1 MQVGRTGMNMARMR
15 QTFGKK
21 VTPPGTESRHRIA
34 TGRFEGEQAMMTR
47 LSGAILRAILVVLLI
62 ATPSI
67 LLDGTSN
74 DTTQIVAL
82 LAVIAAVFTLVE
94 YYSGSPSL
102 VEFRDAPPFN
112 RVRFLALFATV
123 FILTVI
129 LRGESDPT
137 TMTRFFKA
145 IGSEIG
151 DAIDFPYSPVRLVVL
166 MMPDSAA
173 EGLVSQVRTAAG
185 ISYLVSIL
193 SLAVFVLTLRL
204 RGWPMGKKGFNVWVN
219 LPTFD
224 PTAGG
229 DVVERLNRDAQ
240 FNLILGF
247 LLPFIIPAF
256 VKLAS
261 DLFDPISLTNPHTL
275 IWTMTAW
282 AFLPASLLMRGTAL
296 TRVAQMIR
304 TQRERAY
311 AAAASDGFA
320 RA

>member
-1 MQVGRTGMNMARMR
+1 MNMARMR
-15 QTFGKK
+15 QTPVEGEKP
-21 VTPPGTESRHRIA
+21 TGTEPRHRIA
-34 TGRFEGEQAMMTR
+34 TGRIEGEQAMMTR

-67 LLDGTSN
+67 LLAGTSS

-112 RVRFLALFATV
+112 RVRFVALFTTV
-123 FILTVI
+123 FILTII
-129 LRGESDPT
+129 LRGETDPT
-137 TMTRFFKA
+137 TMTRFFQA
-145 IGSEIG
+145 IGADIG
-151 DAIDFPYSPVRLVVL
+151 AAIDFPYSPVRLVVL
-166 MMPDSAA
+166 MMPDTASEA
-173 EGLVSQVRTAAG
+173 LISQVRTAAG

-204 RGWPMGKKGFNVWVN
+204 RGWPVRHKGFNVWVN

-261 DLFDPISLTNPHTL
+261 DLFDPITLANPHTL

-304 TQRERAY
+304 MQRERAY
-311 AAAASDGFA
+311 AAASNGFA

>member
-1 MQVGRTGMNMARMR
+1 
-15 QTFGKK
+15 
-21 VTPPGTESRHRIA
+21 
-34 TGRFEGEQAMMTR
+34 MMTR

-67 LLDGTSN
+67 LLAGTNN
-74 DTTQIVAL
+74 DTSQIVVL
-82 LAVIAAVFTLVE
+82 LSVIAAIFTVVE
-94 YYSGSPSL
+94 YYSSSPSL

-112 RVRFLALFATV
+112 RVRFVALFATV

-129 LRGESDPT
+129 LRGDTDPT

-145 IGSEIG
+145 IGADIG
-151 DAIDFPYSPVRLVVL
+151 DTIDFPYSPVRLVVL
-166 MMPDSAA
+166 MMPATASDA
-173 EGLVSQVRTAAG
+173 LISQVRTAAG

-204 RGWPMGKKGFNVWVN
+204 RAWPVRTKGFNVWVN

-261 DLFDPISLTNPHTL
+261 DLFDPISLANPHTL

-296 TRVAQMIR
+296 TRVAHMIR
-304 TQRERAY
+304 MQRERAY
-311 AAAASDGFA
+311 AAASDGFA